1 MPRPESCGWQ
11 TVPTCCPSHPESW
24 KGDEMTLA
32 RNAFAL
38 LDRTTES
45 HAGDRTAYGF
55 EGEVRT
61 FREMRDAS
69 LEVAA
74 GLAANGVGRGDK
86 VAVMLGNRFEWV
98 ETFFGLA
105 ALGAVRSEERRVG
118 NEVVRTCR

>member
-1 MPRPESCGWQ
+1 
-11 TVPTCCPSHPESW
+11 
-24 KGDEMTLA
+24 MTLA

-86 VAVMLGNRFEWV
+86 VAVMMGNRFERV
-98 ETFFGLA
+98 ETCFGLA
-105 ALGAVRSEERRVG
+105 ALGPVSIPVTVLLTGKELEQVRRASALTVHGIPRIGAVRERV
-118 NEVVRTCR
+118 C

>member
-74 GLAANGVGRGDK
+74 GLAANGVGRGDQ
-86 VAVMLGNRFEWV
+86 VAVMMGNRSSGGQRGGEELA
-98 ETFFGLA
+98 ETSSYRWG
-105 ALGAVRSEERRVG
+105 REQSKKKKR
-118 NEVVRTCR
+118 NN